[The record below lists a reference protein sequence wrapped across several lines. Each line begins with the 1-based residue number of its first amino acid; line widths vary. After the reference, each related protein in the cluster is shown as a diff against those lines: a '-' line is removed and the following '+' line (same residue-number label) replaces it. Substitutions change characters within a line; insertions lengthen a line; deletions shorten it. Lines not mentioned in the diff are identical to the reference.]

1 MMCDSSMST
10 TRSYVCVS
18 RTQIFISS
26 IWISLKILRRSTR
39 LADSD
44 LVFDLA
50 AHVHPAM
57 FMSKPLD
64 VVQLN
69 LFDCLGV
76 IRACVRHR
84 TRLIHFSTSEVYGK
98 ANGSDNPFD
107 EDTSDLVLGPIRNQ
121 RWIYSTA
128 KQLLDRMI
136 FAYGQEHGL
145 DYTLVRPFN
154 FVGPLMDKYS
164 KVWSRNDNPRVFANF
179 MSSLVYDRPL
189 QLVDGG
195 KSRRCFTYIDDAVS
209 ALQAIVDHP
218 VETNRQIINIGNP
231 ANEISICGLAELMVA
246 RYRKLLPEKA
256 VPRIVDVPSMKF
268 YGTGYEDCDRRM
280 PRIDKLRALGWEP
293 EYDLERTVG
302 SSMDYF
308 LHNRD
313 RLVKILGD

>member
-1 MMCDSSMST
+1 
-10 TRSYVCVS
+10 
-18 RTQIFISS
+18 
-26 IWISLKILRRSTR
+26 
-39 LADSD
+39 
-44 LVFDLA
+44 
-50 AHVHPAM
+50 M